1 MNRDHTTKLEVV
13 QWNCNN
19 QAKTWRNVSKP
30 IFYAGYQ
37 FMGANYMLDH
47 RWKDLGKRNE
57 IFCGV

>member
-19 QAKTWRNVSKP
+19 QAKTWSNVSKP
-30 IFYAGYQ
+30 IFYAGNQ

-47 RWKDLGKRNE
+47 RWK
-57 IFCGV
+57 I